1 MSKWVRVIEVPE
13 LVGKAVAAAVAAV
26 VVVGEVVVVAE
37 VEVMEAAEA
46 EDEGVA
52 AME

>member
-1 MSKWVRVIEVPE
+1 MSKWVRVVEVPE
-13 LVGKAVAAAVAAV
+13 LEGRVAVAAAVAA

-37 VEVMEAAEA
+37 VEVLEVA